1 MRCNPVRFTLAVASI
16 VVLSSTAHAE
26 QLGVSIPAPLAS
38 TLTQGGMPNSADTF
52 VTPYVA
58 SEAGTILTWKTQFV
72 GGYLLGTVVAG
83 VPVGVQ
89 LKIFRHVP
97 SSTNV
102 VVVAEGVVHDPR
114 PALQS
119 RFGAAYPFFTDDS
132 SVLEFT
138 DNLPIAAGDIVGLTY
153 FADPVALGYFA
164 HLVSSAPLNTRLV
177 QRNVTFGGLIDLNDA
192 FTGILPGTAPPLE
205 IPTVPEIS
213 ISIDIKPGSL
223 PNSINLASAGS
234 VPVAILSSPTFDAR
248 TVIPESVSLAG
259 ARVKLVGKSNRALC
273 AAEDVNGDGRLDL
286 VCQVVTAQFIIEVG
300 DSVAV
305 LEADTIYGQH
315 VRGQD
320 SINIVP

>member
-1 MRCNPVRFTLAVASI
+1 MRCTLVLFMLAASI
-16 VVLSSTAHAE
+16 VGLSSAAHAE
-26 QLGVSIPAPLAS
+26 QLGVPIPAPLAS

-58 SEAGTILTWKTQFV
+58 TTAGTILTWKTEFV
-72 GGYLLGTVVAG
+72 GGYLAGTLVAG

-97 SSTNV
+97 ASTNV

-114 PALQS
+114 PALIS
-119 RFGAAYPFFTDDS
+119 RFGAAYPYFTDDS

-177 QRNVTFGGLIDLNDA
+177 QRNVTIGGLIDLNDS
-192 FTGILPGTAPPLE
+192 FTGVLPGTAPALE

-234 VPVAILSSPTFDAR
+234 VPVAILSSPTFDATR
-248 TVIPESVSLAG
+248 IVPESVSLAG

-305 LEADTIYGQH
+305 LEADTIDGQH

>member
-1 MRCNPVRFTLAVASI
+1 MRRNLVVLILAALI
-16 VVLSSTAHAE
+16 VVLSSPARAE
-26 QLGVSIPAPLAS
+26 LLGVPIPAPLAS

-58 SEAGTILTWKTQFV
+58 TQTSTILTWKTQFV
-72 GGYLLGTVVAG
+72 GGYLLGTTTPG

-97 SSTNV
+97 ASTQV
-102 VVVAEGVVHDPR
+102 VVVAQGVVHDPR
-114 PALQS
+114 PALQT
-119 RFGAAYPFFTDDS
+119 RFGAAYPFFTDES

-138 DNLPIAAGDIVGLTY
+138 DNLPMAAGDIVGLTY
-153 FADPVALGYFA
+153 FADPAALGYFA

-177 QRNVTFGGLIDLNDA
+177 QRNVTFGGLIDLNDS
-192 FTGILPGTAPPLE
+192 FTGVLPGTAPALE
-205 IPTVPEIS
+205 IPTIPEIS

-234 VPVAILSSPTFDAR
+234 VPVAMLSSPTFDA
-248 TVIPESVSLAG
+248 TTIVPESVSLAG

-286 VCQVVTAQFIIEVG
+286 VCQVVTAQFMIEVG

>member
-1 MRCNPVRFTLAVASI
+1 MKPTLVLLTLAGSL
-16 VVLSSTAHAE
+16 VVLSPPAGAE
-26 QLGVSIPAPLAS
+26 QLGVTIPAPLAS

-58 SEAGTILTWKTQFV
+58 TTTGTILTWKTQFA
-72 GGYLLGTVVAG
+72 GGYLEGTTTPG

-97 SSTNV
+97 ASSEV
-102 VVVAEGVVHDPR
+102 VVVAEGTVHDPR

-119 RFGAAYPFFTDDS
+119 RFGASYPFFSNDT

-177 QRNVTFGGLIDLNDA
+177 QRNVAIGGLIDLNDS
-192 FTGILPGTAPPLE
+192 FTGILLGVAPALE

-234 VPVAILSSPTFDAR
+234 VPVAILSSPTFDATR
-248 TVIPESVSLAG
+248 IVPESVSLAG
-259 ARVKLVGKSNRALC
+259 ARVKLVGKSSRGLC
-273 AAEDVNGDGRLDL
+273 AAEDVNADGRLDL